1 MTVVAAELAV
11 LMNGLE
17 ALFGAE
23 AIVCLAL
30 AHKLLCVG
38 FINILAFALYIRAVF
53 AADVRS
59 FVMLQTDLL
68 QCIIYNVCCTFYI
81 ALLICVFNSEHK
93 RAVLGLRHQILV
105 QRRSEVSDVHETG
118 GARRKACA
126 NH

>member
-30 AHKLLCVG
+30 AHKLLCV
-38 FINILAFALYIRAVF
+38 
-53 AADVRS
+53 
-59 FVMLQTDLL
+59 MLQTDLL
-68 QCIIYNVCCTFYI
+68 QCIIYNVCCAFYI